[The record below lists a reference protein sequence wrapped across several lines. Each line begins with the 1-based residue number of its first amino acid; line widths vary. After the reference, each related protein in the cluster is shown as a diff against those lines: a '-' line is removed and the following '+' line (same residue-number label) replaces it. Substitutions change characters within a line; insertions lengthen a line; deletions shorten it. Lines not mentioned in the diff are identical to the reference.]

1 MFEIKH
7 NENMFYM
14 EDEDGKRLA
23 KITYYYDGDT
33 CIVIEHTVVS
43 EKLKGQGV
51 ALKLVNSV
59 VEFAR
64 RNHLKI
70 RPECSYAVKVLT
82 GDEAYK
88 DVLME
93 TSE

>member
-1 MFEIKH
+1 MLEIKH
-7 NENMFYM
+7 NGTMFYI

-23 KITYYYDGDT
+23 KITYYHEGEN
-33 CIVIEHTVVS
+33 CIVIDHTLVS
-43 EKLKGQGV
+43 DTLKGQGI

-64 RNHLKI
+64 RNQLKI

-88 DVLME
+88 DVLIDQ
-93 TSE
+93 

>member
-14 EDEDGKRLA
+14 ENEDGKRLA
-23 KITYYYDGDT
+23 KITYFHEGEG
-33 CIVIEHTVVS
+33 CIVIDHTLVS
-43 EKLKGQGV
+43 ETLKGQGI

-59 VEFAR
+59 VDYAR
-64 RNHLKI
+64 RNNLKI
-70 RPECSYAVKVLT
+70 KPECSYAVKVLT

-93 TSE
+93 SVE